1 MNLTTNYVISTR
13 TTYSLKEQF
22 DELVKVA
29 LAEKQLLEESNKEKI
44 SPDVMNGSAKSPNF
58 FLNNKPLKRSERNPQ
73 QQEVKQEIF
82 FETFHTWELIKKI
95 FTNETSYLI
104 SICF

>member
-13 TTYSLKEQF
+13 TTYSPNEQF
-22 DELVKVA
+22 DELVKVT

-44 SPDVMNGSAKSPNF
+44 SPDVMDGSAKSPNF
-58 FLNNKPLKRSERNPQ
+58 FLNNKPLKRSERSSQ

-82 FETFHTWELIKKI
+82 ETLHTWELIKKI
-95 FTNETSYLI
+95 FTTETSYLI